1 MPNLKEVIDKSQLEG
16 TPWKLVTGSAGGATY
31 LTPNETH
38 VLVTPPSSG
47 THTVYLPPVMESM
60 GRTYVVETPTNATG
74 TVTVATRSD
83 CVAQATLNA
92 LTAADDRLV
101 LLCTGRRFVILED
114 VTT

>member
-16 TPWKLVTGSAGGATY
+16 TPWKLVTGTAGGTTY

-38 VLVTPPSSG
+38 VLVTPPSTS
-47 THTVYLPPVMESM
+47 THTVYLPPVSEAM
-60 GRTYVVETPTNATG
+60 GQIYVIETPTNASG

-83 CVAQATLNA
+83 CVNQASLGT
-92 LTAADDRLV
+92 LTAANDRLV
-101 LLCTGRRFVILED
+101 LLNTGRRFIILED